1 MPEIIFLMGKSA
13 SGKDKIR
20 RRLTADEEL
29 DLHPVVIY
37 TTRPMRE
44 GEKQGVDYHFVSV
57 DEAKMLFASGR
68 LIEKRT
74 YETIQ
79 GPWHYF
85 SMDDGQIVL
94 DGTRRYLVVG
104 TLESYNAYVKYFGQ
118 EHLYPVLI
126 QSEDGIRLRRAIHRE
141 AKQEKPD
148 YQEVCR
154 RFLADSEDFSEENI
168 RKAGITR
175 VFENNG
181 ELESCVE
188 EIRRAV
194 LENTP

>member
-20 RRLTADEEL
+20 RILETDPQL
-29 DLHPVVIY
+29 LLHPVVIY
-37 TTRPMRE
+37 TTRPMRQ
-44 GEKQGVDYHFVSV
+44 GERQGVDYHFVSCE
-57 DEAKMLFASGR
+57 EAAELFASGR

-85 SMDDGQIVL
+85 SVDDGQIL
-94 DGTRRYLVVG
+94 TDGKTRYLAIG
-104 TLESYNAYVKYFGQ
+104 TLESYMAYVRYFGQ
-118 EHLYPVLI
+118 EHVFPVLI
-126 QSEDGIRLRRAIHRE
+126 WSRDDVRLLRAIHRE
-141 AKQEKPD
+141 QKQEHPD

-168 RKAGITR
+168 RKARISER
-175 VFENNG
+175 FENDG
-181 ELESCVE
+181 SLEECVE
-188 EIRRAV
+188 KIRHAI

>member
-20 RRLTADEEL
+20 RQLEADEQL
-29 DLHPVVIY
+29 ALHPVVIY
-37 TTRPMRE
+37 TTRPMRQ
-44 GEKQGVDYHFVSV
+44 GERQGIDYHFVS
-57 DEAKMLFASGR
+57 DEQAAKLFASGR

-85 SMDDGQIVL
+85 SMDDGQIVA
-94 DGTRRYLVVG
+94 DGRTRYLAVG
-104 TLESYNAYVKYFGQ
+104 TLESYRAFVRYFGR
-118 EHLYPVLI
+118 EHVYPVLI
-126 QSEDGIRLRRAIHRE
+126 SSRDDVRLLRAIHRE
-141 AKQEKPD
+141 QKQENPD

-154 RFLADSEDFSEENI
+154 RFLADSEDFSEENV
-168 RKAGITR
+168 RRAGITKQ
-175 VFENNG
+175 FENNG
-181 ELESCVE
+181 DLEDCVE
-188 EIRRAV
+188 EIRKAI

>member
-20 RRLTADEEL
+20 RQLEMDEKL
-29 DLHPVVIY
+29 ALHPVVIY

-44 GEKQGVDYHFVSV
+44 GEKQGVDYHFVS
-57 DEAKMLFASGR
+57 EAQAQKLFASGR

-74 YETIQ
+74 YQTIQ

-85 SMDDGQIVL
+85 SMDDGQIL
-94 DGTRRYLVVG
+94 LNGTSRYLVVG
-104 TLESYNAYVKYFGQ
+104 TLESYNAYVQYFGQ
-118 EHLYPVLI
+118 KHLYPVLI
-126 QSEDGIRLRRAIHRE
+126 KTEDGLRLRRAIHRE
-141 AKQEKPD
+141 EKQEKPD

-154 RFLADSEDFSEENI
+154 RFLADSADFSEENI
-168 RKAGITR
+168 RNAGITR
-175 VFENNG
+175 VFDNNG
-181 ELESCVE
+181 ELAACVE
-188 EIRRAV
+188 EIRLAI

>member
-20 RRLTADEEL
+20 RQLEADVQL
-29 DLHPVVIY
+29 ALHPVVIY
-37 TTRPMRE
+37 TTRPMRQ
-44 GEKQGVDYHFVSV
+44 GERQGVDYHFVSCE
-57 DEAKMLFASGR
+57 EAAALFASGR

-85 SMDDGQIVL
+85 SMDDGQIVT
-94 DGTRRYLVVG
+94 DGKTRYLAIG
-104 TLESYNAYVKYFGQ
+104 TLESYLAYVRYFGR
-118 EHLYPVLI
+118 EHVYPVLI
-126 QSEDGIRLRRAIHRE
+126 SSRDDVRLLRAIHRE
-141 AKQEKPD
+141 QKQEHPD

-168 RKAGITR
+168 RKAGIEQR
-175 VFENNG
+175 FENDG
-181 ELESCVE
+181 PLEACVE
-188 EIRRAV
+188 KIRQAV
-194 LENTP
+194 LANTP